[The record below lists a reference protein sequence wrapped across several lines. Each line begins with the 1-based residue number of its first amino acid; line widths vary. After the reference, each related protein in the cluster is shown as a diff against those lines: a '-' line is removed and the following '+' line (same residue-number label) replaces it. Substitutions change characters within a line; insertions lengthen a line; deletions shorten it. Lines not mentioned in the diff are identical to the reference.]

1 MNGCKVKALALIIGL
16 VATMLFICPEP
27 SPAQPDSIGDGY
39 PESLQE
45 ELNVWLVRKDR
56 HPDDPDVQH
65 RLAEIYLNLGDDWYE
80 DRQARIQAYEQGAA
94 EAKKLWQ
101 SRPDHAEGHYLYAA
115 NLGSLSHLKGLAYG
129 AKTLDEIMRHLKWT
143 LELKADHAQALQFLG
158 GLLAELP
165 WLLGGNKDQAQVYLE
180 KAIHIDGNYTNA
192 RILLAKLLIKQ
203 NRIAEARQQLTA
215 VVQARHPHNPYTWA
229 KTFRPLA
236 QSMLDN
242 LKK

>member
-1 MNGCKVKALALIIGL
+1 MNGCNVKALVFIIGL
-16 VATMLFICPEP
+16 LLAMLFVYPEP
-27 SPAQPDSIGDGY
+27 SLAQPNSIGDGY

-45 ELNVWLVRKDR
+45 ELKVWLARKDR
-56 HPDDPDVQH
+56 HPDDPDVH
-65 RLAEIYLNLGDDWYE
+65 YRLAGIYLNLGDDWYE
-80 DRQARIQAYEQGAA
+80 DRQDRIQAYEQGAA

-101 SRPDHAEGHYLYAA
+101 TRPDHAEGHYLYAA
-115 NLGSLSHLKGLAYG
+115 NLGSLSHVKGLAYG
-129 AKTLDEIMRHLKWT
+129 AKTINEIIRHLEWT
-143 LELKADHAQALQFLG
+143 LELNPDHAQALQFLG

-165 WLLGGNKDQAQVYLE
+165 WLLGGNKDQAQAYLE

-215 VVQARHPHNPYTWA
+215 VVQAQHPHYPYTWA

-242 LKK
+242 LKN